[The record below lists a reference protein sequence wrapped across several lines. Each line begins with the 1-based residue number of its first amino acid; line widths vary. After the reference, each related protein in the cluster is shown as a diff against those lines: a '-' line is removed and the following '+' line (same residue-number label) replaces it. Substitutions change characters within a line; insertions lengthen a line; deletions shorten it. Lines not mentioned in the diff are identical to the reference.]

1 MSAVVRWFWSQLPKR
16 KMVIRAALCG
26 VMGTLPLLFAATV
39 QRWYVVLPLLAMIGM
54 GVYKSGVGEDVRKQL
69 RWMSRMS
76 QRGPVFSLL
85 RLVGRLYVR
94 GKRRLYGDAL
104 DVLPLPPSVVGP
116 SVRSTNAV
124 MLKWLVKP
132 HSAYSVERYEVQ
144 LRPKAGAA
152 ADWQQ
157 LAAAL
162 EEAKHA
168 AGGLVPDTEYLVRV
182 RAHNSKGKSEWC
194 EAGFRTK
201 QEPVDGGGVGP
212 GYSWA
217 QGGRRGEEL
226 TARVALPAGT
236 RAKQLS
242 VSVMP
247 TKLAVS
253 LLPPS
258 LLPAE
263 RRPLLEGEL
272 FAAVRADEVEWEVV
286 DAEVGAGGEAG
297 GAGGKQ
303 LKLSLLKKEPQGP
316 FWPCLVRG
324 HPEVETSGMKRE
336 PMSTEQIMEQMH
348 ELGGM
353 GGLEGVPGMP
363 GMMGMGGGMGMGC
376 GMG

>member
-194 EAGFRTK
+194 EAGFRRSRSRWTAAAS
-201 QEPVDGGGVGP
+201 GRATRGRR
-212 GYSWA
+212 A
-217 QGGRRGEEL
+217 AGGRGAHRDI
-226 TARVALPAGT
+226 ALPAA

-247 TKLAVS
+247 TKLS
-253 LLPPS
+253 LLPP
-258 LLPAE
+258 PAA
-263 RRPLLEGEL
+263 RR
-272 FAAVRADEVEWEVV
+272 AAAAAGRRALR
-286 DAEVGAGGEAG
+286 G
-297 GAGGKQ
+297 GAGG
-303 LKLSLLKKEPQGP
+303 
-316 FWPCLVRG
+316 R
-324 HPEVETSGMKRE
+324 VERRWSTRRRARAARRAARAASSSSCRCSRRSRRAPSGRASCAAT
-336 PMSTEQIMEQMH
+336 PRWRRAA
-348 ELGGM
+348 
-353 GGLEGVPGMP
+353 
-363 GMMGMGGGMGMGC
+363 
-376 GMG
+376 

>member
-1 MSAVVRWFWSQLPKR
+1 
-16 KMVIRAALCG
+16 
-26 VMGTLPLLFAATV
+26 
-39 QRWYVVLPLLAMIGM
+39 
-54 GVYKSGVGEDVRKQL
+54 
-69 RWMSRMS
+69 
-76 QRGPVFSLL
+76 
-85 RLVGRLYVR
+85 
-94 GKRRLYGDAL
+94 
-104 DVLPLPPSVVGP
+104 
-116 SVRSTNAV
+116 
-124 MLKWLVKP
+124 
-132 HSAYSVERYEVQ
+132 
-144 LRPKAGAA
+144 
-152 ADWQQ
+152 
-157 LAAAL
+157 
-162 EEAKHA
+162 
-168 AGGLVPDTEYLVRV
+168 
-182 RAHNSKGKSEWC
+182 
-194 EAGFRTK
+194 
-201 QEPVDGGGVGP
+201 
-212 GYSWA
+212 
-217 QGGRRGEEL
+217 
-226 TARVALPAGT
+226 
-236 RAKQLS
+236 
-242 VSVMP
+242 MP

-286 DAEVGAGGEAG
+286 DAEAGAGGEAG